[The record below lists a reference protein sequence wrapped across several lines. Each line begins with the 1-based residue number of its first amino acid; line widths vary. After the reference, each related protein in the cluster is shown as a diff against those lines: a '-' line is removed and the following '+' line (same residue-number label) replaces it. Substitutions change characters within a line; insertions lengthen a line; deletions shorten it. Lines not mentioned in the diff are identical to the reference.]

1 MIIDSAAYLPY
12 PVSPA
17 SPAIAPPPANS
28 TFAQVL
34 EQVKGRENA
43 GQQQKLKEACQ
54 QLESCLMQQ
63 LLESFSRAQL
73 ESGLLP
79 KSAGHDIWQSMLNE
93 QYALAISSSGAIGL
107 ADLLYQQLS
116 QNLAST
122 PYPETNRATGQPASA
137 DRKEETRKETSS
149 SGNNTAGLKSL
160 PPAGP
165 GPVSLRALIKDT
177 AAKYRL
183 SEDLISA
190 VIEVESGFNPLASS
204 AAGASGLMQL
214 MPATA
219 RELGVKN
226 VWDPRENIDAG
237 CRYLRQL
244 LDRYRGE
251 LTLALAAYNAGPGK
265 VDGYGGIPPYTE
277 TRAYVR
283 RVLARLGNQS

>member
-1 MIIDSAAYLPY
+1 MIIDPAAYLPY
-12 PVSPA
+12 SGSPA
-17 SPAIAPPPANS
+17 SPVAAPPPANS

-34 EQVKGRENA
+34 EQAESRGEA
-43 GQQQKLKEACQ
+43 DQQKKLREACQ
-54 QLESCLMQQ
+54 QLESYLVQQ
-63 LLESFSRAQL
+63 VLEGFSRAQL
-73 ESGLLP
+73 ESSLLL

-107 ADLLYQQLS
+107 SDLLYQQLS
-116 QNLAST
+116 QSLASS
-122 PYPETNRATGQPASA
+122 PPPETSRATSQPASA
-137 DRKEETRKETSS
+137 NRSEEIQKEASS
-149 SGNNTAGLKSL
+149 SRNCAARLKPS
-160 PPAGP
+160 PTTGPEPA
-165 GPVSLRALIKDT
+165 SLRSLIKDA

-183 SEDLISA
+183 SEDLINA

-204 AAGASGLMQL
+204 PAGAGGLMQL

-226 VWDPRENIDAG
+226 VFDPRENIDAG

-244 LDRYRGE
+244 LDRYRGK

-265 VDGYGGIPPYTE
+265 VDRYGGVPPIAE

-283 RVLARLGNQS
+283 SVLARLDCQS